1 MEQRLAAINWQPQD
15 LNKRV
20 YELEGLLESKGEA
33 YYRSGE
39 TISRTGKEKKHLKLS
54 FNSFI
59 LQ

>member
-15 LNKRV
+15 LNNRV
-20 YELEGLLESKGEA
+20 YELEGLLESKEKHITDLEKQLVEQV
-33 YYRSGE
+33 R
-39 TISRTGKEKKHLKLS
+39 KKKHLKLS